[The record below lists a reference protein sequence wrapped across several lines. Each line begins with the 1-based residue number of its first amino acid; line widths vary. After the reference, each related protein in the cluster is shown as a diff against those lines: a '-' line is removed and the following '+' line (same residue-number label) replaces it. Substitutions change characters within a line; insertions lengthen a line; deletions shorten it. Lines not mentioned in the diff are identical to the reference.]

1 MQRSQ
6 PRGGRITRGRRLPLA
21 RGAPAGKVRATPAA
35 GYTPLM
41 RKTTIGSIEMTAL
54 VDLQQSYPAGAVYPN
69 VGDFGPYARHL
80 KAGGTVTL
88 NFASFLVRDGAT
100 LLLVDTG
107 WGPEHEGKLLFEL
120 AEAGVKPGE
129 VTHVLFT
136 HLHGDH
142 TGWNIDRQSG
152 RPIFSRARH
161 FVPKADWDYY
171 SAQAEEAKNA
181 GKPWMGSFHRDVL
194 PLEAAGLVELLD
206 GEKTISSGL
215 TAIPTPGHTPGHT
228 SVVIT
233 SGNERGLVLGDVVI
247 TPVDAENPELANS
260 FDWDNGIALRTR
272 RQLVE
277 RLINDGSLVG
287 ASHLPAPGLG
297 RFVRVD
303 GKQGWQGV

>member
-1 MQRSQ
+1 MQ
-6 PRGGRITRGRRLPLA
+6 
-21 RGAPAGKVRATPAA
+21 
-35 GYTPLM
+35 
-41 RKTTIGSIEMTAL
+41 KTSIGSIDLIAL
-54 VDLQQSYPAGAVYPN
+54 NDLEQSYPAGAVYP
-69 VGDFGPYARHL
+69 
-80 KAGGTVTL
+80 KAGDLSASKHLNADGTVTL

-100 LLLVDTG
+100 VLLVDTG
-107 WGPEHEGKLLFEL
+107 WGPEHNGKLLAEL
-120 AEAGVKPGE
+120 AEAGVKTGE

-142 TGWNIDRQSG
+142 TGWNIDRKSG
-152 RPIFSRARH
+152 RPIFSHARH
-161 FVPKADWDYY
+161 LVPKRDWDYY

-194 PLEAAGLVELLD
+194 PLEAAGLVDLID
-206 GEKTISSGL
+206 GEKGISGAL

-247 TPVDAENPELANS
+247 TPVDAEDLELANS
-260 FDWDNGIALRTR
+260 FDWDNEIAATTR
-272 RQLVE
+272 KQLVE

-297 RFVRVD
+297 RFVKVE
-303 GKQGWQGV
+303 GKYGWRGV

>member
-1 MQRSQ
+1 MQ
-6 PRGGRITRGRRLPLA
+6 
-21 RGAPAGKVRATPAA
+21 
-35 GYTPLM
+35 
-41 RKTTIGSIEMTAL
+41 KTSIGSIEMTAL
-54 VDLQQSYPAGAVYPN
+54 VDMVQAYPAPAVYPK
-69 VGDFGPYARHL
+69 VGDFAGFQGHL
-80 KAGGTVTL
+80 DDAGAVTL

-120 AEAGVKPGE
+120 AESGVKTGDI
-129 VTHVLFT
+129 THVLFT

-152 RPIFSRARH
+152 RPIFSHARH
-161 FVPKADWDYY
+161 LVPRADWDYY

-194 PLEAAGLVELLD
+194 PLDAAGLVDLIE
-206 GEKTISSGL
+206 GETNISAGL

-247 TPVDAENPELANS
+247 TPVDAEDPSIENS
-260 FDWDNGIALRTR
+260 FDWDAAIAVETR
-272 RQLVE
+272 KKLVD
-277 RLINDGSLVG
+277 RLIADGSLVG

-297 RFVRVD
+297 RFVRVA
-303 GKQGWQGV
+303 GGQRWQGI